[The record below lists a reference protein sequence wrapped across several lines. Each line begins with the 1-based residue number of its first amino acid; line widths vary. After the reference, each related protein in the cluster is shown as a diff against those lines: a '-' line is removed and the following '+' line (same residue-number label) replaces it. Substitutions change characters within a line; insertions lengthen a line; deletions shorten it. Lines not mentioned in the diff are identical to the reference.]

1 MKRLTVL
8 LWFVFAML
16 GLQANNVRIVEDVKV
31 GEISNGFANHSIFLN
46 RLTEFFTKQFNRLF
60 DSWNIVILRNNK

>member
-31 GEISNGFANHSIFLN
+31 EKFQMDLR
-46 RLTEFFTKQFNRLF
+46 RLLLRLRG
-60 DSWNIVILRNNK
+60 IIHGGVIIIGMRYMRS

>member
-31 GEISNGFANHSIFLN
+31 GENFKWICAGYF
-46 RLTEFFTKQFNRLF
+46 
-60 DSWNIVILRNNK
+60 